1 MGRARRLALAL
12 GLAAALAV
20 DAYVYATLPQMRS
33 IVGREH
39 WIFYAYLSAI
49 VALAVGGAALAVVW
63 AAGRLSWP
71 TRS

>member
-1 MGRARRLALAL
+1 VTARRIALAL
-12 GLAAALAV
+12 GLLVALAV

-33 IVGREH
+33 IVARAH
-39 WIFYAYLSAI
+39 WIFYAYLSAV
-49 VALAVGGAALAVVW
+49 VALAVAGAVLAVGW